1 MKKVLLSFLFAIV
14 GGFVFAQTQLTGSQ
28 SQEVMST
35 LTQTAASMQ
44 TMQCRFVQTKTMA
57 MLAEP
62 SVSEGT
68 MAYVTPDKMRWE
80 YVQPYSF
87 ALIVKGE
94 QIIRITDGKAETI
107 DPKQGRMYKGMSDL
121 IMGSASGKKLFD
133 TSVFDVKMFDD
144 GEMWLAEM
152 EPLRKDMKRM
162 FAKLVFRFSKK
173 TNVISS
179 VDFIEPKGDVT
190 SIRFE
195 ELRVNETIDES
206 VFKE

>member
-1 MKKVLLSFLFAIV
+1 
-14 GGFVFAQTQLTGSQ
+14 
-28 SQEVMST
+28 
-35 LTQTAASMQ
+35 
-44 TMQCRFVQTKTMA
+44 
-57 MLAEP
+57 
-62 SVSEGT
+62 
-68 MAYVTPDKMRWE
+68 
-80 YVQPYSF
+80 
-87 ALIVKGE
+87 
-94 QIIRITDGKAETI
+94 
-107 DPKQGRMYKGMSDL
+107 MYKGMSDL

-195 ELRVNETIDES
+195 GLQVNKTIDES